1 MATIKSKVPHPVSV
15 LGEDNKVI
23 KRFPKNPKMA
33 RIKQKTTKV
42 REIDGVP
49 LSKTSYGE
57 VLNLPEP
64 CDEIFY
70 IVSHLVKLALPDRE
84 DLLVPT
90 EVVRDDA
97 NQIIGC
103 KSLSL

>member
-1 MATIKSKVPHPVSV
+1 MATIKSKVPHPVYV

-84 DLLVPT
+84 DLFCLLYTSPSP
-90 EVVRDDA
+90 RD
-97 NQIIGC
+97 GL
-103 KSLSL
+103 LSRMPSSA